1 MMPACSQARMA
12 WQHAGLRSSAPD
24 FGRQPDLLITI
35 PGIGPRVA
43 LVIISE
49 SGPETAEYFLT
60 EAHLASWAGLCP
72 VTTNRPANAS
82 MAGPHGS
89 RLFPERGPA
98 PYSMAARPSDRACTG
113 SSERTEDPRLAR
125 AAPGVLEVRWLG

>member
-1 MMPACSQARMA
+1 MPACSQATMP
-12 WQHAGLRSSAPD
+12 WQHAGLRWSAPD
-24 FGRQPDLLITI
+24 FGRQPDLLITN

-43 LVIISE
+43 LVIISK
-49 SGPETAEYFLT
+49 SGPETAEYFIT

-89 RLFPERGPA
+89 RLSR
-98 PYSMAARPSDRACTG
+98 SVDRPLIPWR
-113 SSERTEDPRLAR
+113 PAR
-125 AAPGVLEVRWLG
+125 AIGRAQGLRKGPKTLVRRAPRRV

>member
-60 EAHLASWAGLCP
+60 EAHRASWAGLCP
-72 VTTNRPANAS
+72 VTTNRPAKRE
-82 MAGPHGS
+82 HGRSAWQTAWS
-89 RLFPERGPA
+89 R
-98 PYSMAARPSDRACTG
+98 SVD
-113 SSERTEDPRLAR
+113 
-125 AAPGVLEVRWLG
+125 

>member
-1 MMPACSQARMA
+1 MPACSQARMA

-89 RLFPERGPA
+89 RLFPERGWPLI
-98 PYSMAARPSDRACTG
+98 PWRP
-113 SSERTEDPRLAR
+113 AR
-125 AAPGVLEVRWLG
+125 AIGRAQGLRKGPKTLVWRAPRRVY

>member
-35 PGIGPRVA
+35 PGTGPRVA

-60 EAHLASWAGLCP
+60 EAH
-72 VTTNRPANAS
+72 RP
-82 MAGPHGS
+82 P
-89 RLFPERGPA
+89 GPA
-98 PYSMAARPSDRACTG
+98 CAR
-113 SSERTEDPRLAR
+113 
-125 AAPGVLEVRWLG
+125 